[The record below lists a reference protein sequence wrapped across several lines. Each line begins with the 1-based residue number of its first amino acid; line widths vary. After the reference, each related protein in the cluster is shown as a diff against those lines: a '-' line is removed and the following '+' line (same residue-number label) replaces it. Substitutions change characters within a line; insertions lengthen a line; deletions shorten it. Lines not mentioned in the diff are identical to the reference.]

1 MANYNGFPI
10 KPLNVKKA
18 TEQRRAALESRA
30 LQTLHVLPRILVML
44 ASLMCMRQNACVG
57 GIDPD
62 GLGLVLDLLQS
73 YPHSSERRVRAEKK
87 QQTLRGGEIMSEMDE
102 RKEGSLSPDLGF
114 TGGPE

>member
-1 MANYNGFPI
+1 MANYNWFPI

-30 LQTLHVLPRILVML
+30 LRTLHVVPRILVML
-44 ASLMCMRQNACVG
+44 ASLMCMRQNAPVG

-62 GLGLVLDLLQS
+62 GLGHVVLDLLQS

-87 QQTLRGGEIMSEMDE
+87 QQTLRGEEIMSEMDE
-102 RKEGSLSPDLGF
+102 RKEGVA
-114 TGGPE
+114 